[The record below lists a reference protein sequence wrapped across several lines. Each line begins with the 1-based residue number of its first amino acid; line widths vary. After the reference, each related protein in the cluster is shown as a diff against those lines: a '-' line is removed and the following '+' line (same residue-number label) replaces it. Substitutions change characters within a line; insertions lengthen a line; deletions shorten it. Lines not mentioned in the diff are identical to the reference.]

1 MTRTKLAVLPL
12 LWGLVSSQS
21 LAAQAP
27 LTPPKPGQQSLKV
40 QVVLSRYQGE
50 KKMSSLPYT
59 LTVTPNMPGKT
70 ILRMG
75 AQIPLA
81 TSVSVT
87 DGGPPVSSF
96 NYREVG
102 TSIDCAAATME
113 GGKYYLLITIEDSS
127 IYPNE
132 DAGVGAGPG
141 KAGLH
146 PAFRSFKSDEAIVLS
161 DGQSSQYTSATD
173 KVTGEV
179 VKVDVTLSVVK

>member
-1 MTRTKLAVLPL
+1 MIRTKLAVLPL

-81 TSVSVT
+81 TSISVT
-87 DGGPPVSSF
+87 EGGPPVSSF

-132 DAGVGAGPG
+132 DAGAGAG

-146 PAFRSFKSDEAIVLS
+146 PSFRSFKSNEAIVLS

-179 VKVDVTLSVVK
+179 VKVDVTLSVLK

>member
-1 MTRTKLAVLPL
+1 MTRMKRAVLPL
-12 LWGLVSSQS
+12 LWALACAESA
-21 LAAQAP
+21 AAQAP

-50 KKMSSLPYT
+50 KKVSSLPYT

-81 TSVSVT
+81 TSISGT
-87 DGGPPVSSF
+87 DSPVSSYS
-96 NYREVG
+96 YREVG
-102 TSIDCAAATME
+102 TSIDCAAATIE

-132 DAGVGAGPG
+132 DGATAAGPG
-141 KAGLH
+141 KAGPH

-161 DGQSSQYTSATD
+161 DGQSSQYTTATD

-179 VKVDVTLSVVK
+179 VKVDVTLSVLK

>member
-1 MTRTKLAVLPL
+1 MTRMKLAVLPL
-12 LWGLVSSQS
+12 LWALVCAQS
-21 LAAQAP
+21 VAAQAP
-27 LTPPKPGQQSLKV
+27 VAPPKPGQSSLKV

-50 KKMSSLPYT
+50 KKISSLPYT

-81 TSVSVT
+81 TSISGT
-87 DGGPPVSSF
+87 EGSPVSS
-96 NYREVG
+96 YSYKEVG
-102 TSIDCAAATME
+102 TSIDCAAATIE

-132 DAGVGAGPG
+132 DAAAAAGAG

-161 DGQSSQYTSATD
+161 DGQSSQYTTATD

-179 VKVDVTLSVVK
+179 VKVDVTLSVLK